1 MSHDGRGGRGALRG
15 CGMRQFRGQSM
26 QAEGVREGHGGI
38 GGGRVCDGGVV
49 SLIIG
54 EVRGGAG
61 AKEAMRHASDS
72 RTFHRLPGWQSDQ
85 LDLRKW
91 SPK

>member
-1 MSHDGRGGRGALRG
+1 MAR
-15 CGMRQFRGQSM
+15 
-26 QAEGVREGHGGI
+26 I
-38 GGGRVCDGGVV
+38 GGGGVRDMGFV

-72 RTFHRLPGWQSDQ
+72 RTFHVGGGGTRMA
-85 LDLRKW
+85 K
-91 SPK
+91 

>member
-1 MSHDGRGGRGALRG
+1 
-15 CGMRQFRGQSM
+15 MRQFRGQSM

-61 AKEAMRHASDS
+61 TKEAMRHASDS
-72 RTFHRLPGWQSDQ
+72 RTFHVGGGGARLTGWQSDQ
-85 LDLRKW
+85 LYLMKW